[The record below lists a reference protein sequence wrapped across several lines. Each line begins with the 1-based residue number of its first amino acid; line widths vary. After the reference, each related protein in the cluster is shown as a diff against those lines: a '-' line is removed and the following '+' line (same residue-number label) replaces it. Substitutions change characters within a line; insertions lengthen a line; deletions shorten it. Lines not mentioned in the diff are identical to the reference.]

1 MSRRKRLASVSAE
14 AEILRKYHKIAVVGL
29 SSDEARE
36 SHGVAAYMQAA
47 GYRIVP
53 VNPAETEVLGEKAY
67 PTVASIPATVEIVNV
82 FRRSE
87 AVPGV
92 VDDAIAA
99 GAKVI
104 WMQEGI
110 VNEEAAAKARQA
122 GLEVVMDRCIR
133 SEHRRMA
140 ASV

>member
-1 MSRRKRLASVSAE
+1 MRAE
-14 AEILRKYHKIAVVGL
+14 AEILRKYRTIAVVGL
-29 SSDEARE
+29 SSDEARD
-36 SHGVAAYMQAA
+36 SLSVSRYMQAV

-67 PTVASIPATVEIVNV
+67 PTVASIPTAVEIVNV

-99 GAKVI
+99 GAKAI
-104 WMQEGI
+104 WLQEGI
-110 VNEEAAAKARQA
+110 ANEEAAAKAREA
-122 GLEVVMDRCIR
+122 GLEVVTDRCIR
-133 SEHRRMA
+133 TEHRRMA
-140 ASV
+140 AGV

>member
-1 MSRRKRLASVSAE
+1 MSAGT
-14 AEILRKYHKIAVVGL
+14 EILRKYRTIAVVGL
-29 SSDEARE
+29 SSDETRE
-36 SHGVAAYMQAA
+36 SNSISEYMQAA

-67 PTVASIPATVEIVNV
+67 PTVASIPSTAEIVNV
-82 FRRSE
+82 FRRPE
-87 AVPGV
+87 ALLGV
-92 VDDAIAA
+92 ADDAIAA

-110 VNEEAAAKARQA
+110 VNEEAAGTARAA

-133 SEHRRMA
+133 TEHRRMA

>member
-1 MSRRKRLASVSAE
+1 M
-14 AEILRKYHKIAVVGL
+14 IAVVGL
-29 SSDEARE
+29 SSDEARD
-36 SHGVAAYMQAA
+36 SHSVSKYMQAA

-67 PTVASIPATVEIVNV
+67 PTVAAIQAPVEIVNV
-82 FRRSE
+82 FRRPE
-87 AVPGV
+87 AVAGV
-92 VDDAIAA
+92 VDEAIAA

-110 VNEEAAAKARQA
+110 VNEEAAAKARAA

-133 SEHRRMA
+133 AVHRRLS

>member
-1 MSRRKRLASVSAE
+1 VSVE
-14 AEILRKYHKIAVVGL
+14 AEILRKYRTIAVVGL

-36 SHGVAAYMQAA
+36 SLGVAAYMQAA

-67 PTVASIPATVEIVNV
+67 PTVVSIPATVEIVNV
-82 FRRSE
+82 FRRPE

-99 GAKVI
+99 GAKAI

-110 VNEEAAAKARQA
+110 VNEEAAATARAA
-122 GLEVVMDRCIR
+122 GLAVVMDRCIR
-133 SEHRRMA
+133 TEHRRML

>member
-1 MSRRKRLASVSAE
+1 MSAE
-14 AEILRKYHKIAVVGL
+14 TEILRKYRTIAVVGL
-29 SSDEARE
+29 SSDETRE
-36 SHGVAAYMQAA
+36 SLGVAAYMQAA

-67 PTVASIPATVEIVNV
+67 PTVVSIPSTVEIVNV

-87 AVPGV
+87 ALPGV

-110 VNEEAAAKARQA
+110 VSEEAAATARSA

-133 SEHRRMA
+133 TEHRRMS
-140 ASV
+140 ASA

>member
-1 MSRRKRLASVSAE
+1 MSAE
-14 AEILRKYHKIAVVGL
+14 ADILRKYRTIAVVGL
-29 SSDEARE
+29 SSDEARG
-36 SHGVAAYMQAA
+36 SHSVSKYMQAA

-67 PTVASIPATVEIVNV
+67 PTVASIPASVEIANV
-82 FRRSE
+82 FRRPK

-110 VNEEAAAKARQA
+110 VNEEAAAKTREA

-133 SEHRRMA
+133 TVHRRMS

>member
-1 MSRRKRLASVSAE
+1 MSAE
-14 AEILRKYHKIAVVGL
+14 AEILRKYRMIAVVGL
-29 SSDEARE
+29 SSDEARD
-36 SHGVAAYMQAA
+36 SHRISEYMQAA
-47 GYRIVP
+47 GYSIVP

-67 PTVASIPATVEIVNV
+67 PTVASIPAAPEIVNV
-82 FRRSE
+82 FRRPE

-110 VNEEAAAKARQA
+110 VNEEAAAKAREA

-133 SEHRRMA
+133 TEHRRMA
-140 ASV
+140 ASA

>member
-1 MSRRKRLASVSAE
+1 MSAE
-14 AEILRKYHKIAVVGL
+14 AAILRKYRTIAVVGL
-29 SSDEARE
+29 SSDEARD
-36 SHGVAAYMQAA
+36 SYSVSKYMQAA

-53 VNPAETEVLGEKAY
+53 VNPAETEVLGEKAH
-67 PTVASIPATVEIVNV
+67 PTVASVPAPVEIVNV
-82 FRRSE
+82 FRRPE
-87 AVPGV
+87 VVPGV

-110 VNEEAAAKARQA
+110 VSEKAAAKAREA

-133 SEHRRMA
+133 AGHRRMA
-140 ASV
+140 ASA

>member
-1 MSRRKRLASVSAE
+1 MSAE
-14 AEILRKYHKIAVVGL
+14 AEILRKYHTIAVVGL
-29 SSDEARE
+29 SSDGARD
-36 SHGVAAYMQAA
+36 SHSVSKYMQAA

-67 PTVASIPATVEIVNV
+67 PAVASIPPPVEIVAV
-82 FRRSE
+82 FRRPE
-87 AVPGV
+87 FVPSV

-99 GAKVI
+99 EAKVI

-110 VNEEAAAKARQA
+110 VNEEAAAKAREA
-122 GLEVVMDRCIR
+122 GLEVVMDCCIR
-133 SEHRRMA
+133 SEHRRMV